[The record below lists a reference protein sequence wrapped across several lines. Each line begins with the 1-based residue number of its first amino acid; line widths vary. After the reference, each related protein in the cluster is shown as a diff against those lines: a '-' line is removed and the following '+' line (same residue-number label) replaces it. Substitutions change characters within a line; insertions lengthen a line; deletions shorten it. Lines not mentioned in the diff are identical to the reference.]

1 VGIFSFPITHIPTFH
16 SFSASKMSQKPNVL
30 ILGEACRF
38 FPESAQVI
46 DEDAMA
52 FFLFRIL
59 IRRAEYRDSSFGS
72 FPSAV
77 AG

>member
-1 VGIFSFPITHIPTFH
+1 
-16 SFSASKMSQKPNVL
+16 MSQKPNVL

-52 FFLFRIL
+52 FFLSIP
-59 IRRAEYRDSSFGS
+59 YSDQ
-72 FPSAV
+72 